1 MRGEAEFVEW
11 AGGAQQRMYAAA
23 YLLCGDAHRAE
34 DLVQEALAKV
44 ALKWRSLQHGNPGA
58 YARRVIVNANISWWR
73 KHRRER
79 LSDAP
84 AQSAPAADV
93 ETAMVVQRALQRLT
107 ERQRAVLVLRHFDDL
122 SVEETARVL
131 GVSTGTVKSQNF
143 AALERLRTG
152 APELLDLMGGTR

>member
-1 MRGEAEFVEW
+1 MRSEAEFVEW
-11 AGGAQQRMYAAA
+11 AGGAQQRLYASA

-34 DLVQEALAKV
+34 DLVQEALSKV
-44 ALKWRSLQHGNPGA
+44 ALKWRGLQHGNPGA

-79 LSDAP
+79 LTDP
-84 AQSAPAADV
+84 PPQSTGGPDV
-93 ETAMVVQRALQRLT
+93 ETALVVQRALQRLT

-131 GVSTGTVKSQNF
+131 GVSTGTVKSQTS

>member
-1 MRGEAEFVEW
+1 MRDEAEFVEW
-11 AGGAQQRMYAAA
+11 ASTTQQRLYATA

-34 DLVQEALAKV
+34 DLVQEGLSKV

-79 LSDAP
+79 LTDP
-84 AQSAPAADV
+84 PGQSAPAADV

-131 GVSTGTVKSQNF
+131 GVSAGTVKSQTH

>member
-1 MRGEAEFVEW
+1 M
-11 AGGAQQRMYAAA
+11 
-23 YLLCGDAHRAE
+23 
-34 DLVQEALAKV
+34 
-44 ALKWRSLQHGNPGA
+44 
-58 YARRVIVNANISWWR
+58 IVNANISWWR

-79 LSDAP
+79 LTDP
-84 AQSAPAADV
+84 PGQSAPAADV

-131 GVSTGTVKSQNF
+131 GVSAGTVKSQTH